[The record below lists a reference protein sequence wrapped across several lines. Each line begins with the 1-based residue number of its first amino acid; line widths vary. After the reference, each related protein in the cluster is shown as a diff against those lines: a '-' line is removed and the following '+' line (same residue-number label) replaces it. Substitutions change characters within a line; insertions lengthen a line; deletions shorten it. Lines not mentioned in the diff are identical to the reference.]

1 VTGQLLSELRKMRST
16 RTNLGLLLGMILLLL
31 LTVLLNGLI
40 PDTGELVAV
49 DRQYAFLSAGTAG
62 ALFASLIGVMAIT
75 GEYRHG
81 TIQPTFVVT
90 PRRHRV
96 VAAKVVA
103 SVLMGTAFGLVAI
116 GLSFGIGYAIL
127 SGRGIEL
134 ALSRG
139 NVLWLV
145 LGTPV
150 MTAAWAVIGLGFGAI
165 LRNQVL
171 AVIGLIVWAMIVDNL
186 LRGLV
191 PSVGGYTPTGASAA
205 IVGDPSEHVLSAAA
219 GGPLLLA
226 YAAALIAAGA
236 WLVAR
241 RDVT

>member
-1 VTGQLLSELRKMRST
+1 
-16 RTNLGLLLGMILLLL
+16 
-31 LTVLLNGLI
+31 
-40 PDTGELVAV
+40 
-49 DRQYAFLSAGTAG
+49 
-62 ALFASLIGVMAIT
+62 MAIT

-81 TIQPTFVVT
+81 TIRPTFVVT